1 MSRSQVLNELN
12 HRRFYPALPV
22 GDWRSQLR
30 RDCENM
36 EQEVAWVESLRD
48 QVRPRAQ
55 TAPRDGA
62 MFVEWFEELKASGP
76 GQNDPLFPW
85 LETTATREQ
94 LRWFI
99 FQEVAGEAGFDD
111 LVALTQLKL
120 DARSKLEL
128 ARNYWDEMGRGKPI
142 GMHGP
147 MLGRTAAELE
157 IGSYDAEHV
166 EPALDLANLL
176 SALAFHRRYAYHSIG
191 ALGVVELTAPTRT
204 CYVARALKRAG
215 VSPEGC
221 QYFVLHSGVDIHHSI
236 AWNAEILA
244 PLVSND
250 PDLAIPI
257 AEGALMRLEA
267 GARCFEA
274 YRAHFNAQGAVVESR

>member
-1 MSRSQVLNELN
+1 MSRAQVLNELN
-12 HRRFYPALPV
+12 HRRFYPALPTD
-22 GDWRSQLR
+22 DWRNQLR
-30 RDCENM
+30 RDCEDM
-36 EQEVAWVESLRD
+36 DRELAWVESLRE
-48 QVRPRAQ
+48 QVRPKARS
-55 TAPRDGA
+55 APRDA
-62 MFVEWFEELKASGP
+62 TAFVEWFEQLKLSGP

-85 LETTATREQ
+85 LETEATREQ

-99 FQEVAGEAGFDD
+99 FQEVAGEAGFED

-120 DARSKLEL
+120 DERCKLEL

-191 ALGVVELTAPTRT
+191 ALGAVELTAPTRT
-204 CYVARALKRAG
+204 PYVARALKRAG

-236 AWNAEILA
+236 AWNAEILT
-244 PLVSND
+244 PLVSSN
-250 PDLAIPI
+250 PELAMPI

-267 GARCFEA
+267 GARCFDA
-274 YRAHFNAQGAVVESR
+274 YRAHFNAHGVVFEPR